1 MTTNITKMVS
11 FGRWNGILETG
22 CCSPIKQTR
31 IVDNLFVF
39 HMNESVLVCL
49 LAQYTWVLIYTRCM
63 VDYAG

>member
-1 MTTNITKMVS
+1 MVS

-39 HMNESVLVCL
+39 HMNESACAVYMLTHIQDV
-49 LAQYTWVLIYTRCM
+49 
-63 VDYAG
+63 VDYAGWDGVQDAQI